1 MAGKG
6 VIEQK
11 KDYLCYMNRRYTYQI
26 LILLLAVALY
36 LYFGLGWIAVVVY
49 LVAVAMLWIGVVLY
63 KRKSEQQDLELQ
75 QPESKVVKRDLDAL
89 TLERRR
95 AQVEVII
102 SFSEAVSR
110 SELDMDRVVKRFDDW
125 YLEYAK
131 QNGLYHKDLYD
142 FILESC
148 KERLKSA
155 KAEYLK
161 SELRLSID
169 IVRQFMRGRSVEQ
182 VVETLADR

>member
-1 MAGKG
+1 M
-6 VIEQK
+6 
-11 KDYLCYMNRRYTYQI
+11 
-26 LILLLAVALY
+26 
-36 LYFGLGWIAVVVY
+36 
-49 LVAVAMLWIGVVLY
+49 
-63 KRKSEQQDLELQ
+63 ELQ

-155 KAEYLK
+155 KADYLK

-182 VVETLADR
+182 VVETLANR